1 MADNLFCLDISEKY
15 IKVVDSKKNNEIIE
29 INSIGKI
36 DSKVDFFSA
45 NTEKLIS
52 EQADIINQ
60 LVNNLKINKK
70 NVNIIIPDSLT
81 YNQVLTMPA
90 LNEKELVSA
99 IKYQADQFIPMPI
112 EETNIDIEVIEE
124 LKNENKILILIA
136 AAEKKLIEKIQ
147 TTVELAGLIPES
159 IESELSS
166 NARFFQEIN
175 KKNNNQQIK
184 ESFLLVNFDYNSSS
198 ISYFNDEKLILKENH
213 NLNFGYQLFL
223 KEIKVNADV
232 DEKKAA
238 EILQV
243 FNPDHQSSYPIETII
258 AALLR
263 EFVLEIKR
271 FIGLKKID
279 RIYFINQIV
288 NFPSLPYLI
297 KKYIDIPIEI
307 FNPYNLIK
315 KSTLIDQLKN
325 YLPLYI
331 SAIGGN
337 FR

>member
-1 MADNLFCLDISEKY
+1 MADNYFCLDISERF
-15 IKVVDSKKNNEIIE
+15 IKLVDSKKNNEIIE
-29 INSIGKI
+29 INSIGKV
-36 DSKVDFFSA
+36 DSKVDFFSI
-45 NTEKLIS
+45 NTEKSIN
-52 EQADIINQ
+52 EQANIINQ
-60 LVNNLKINKK
+60 LVKNLKINKK
-70 NVNIIIPDSLT
+70 NVNIIIPDSIT

-90 LNEKELVSA
+90 LNEKELISA

-112 EETNIDIEVIEE
+112 EETNIDIEIIEE
-124 LKNENKILILIA
+124 FKNENKILILIV

-147 TTVELAGLIPES
+147 TTIELAGLIPES

-166 NARFFQEIN
+166 NARFFQEMN
-175 KKNNNQQIK
+175 KKIINQQTK
-184 ESFLLVNFDYNSSS
+184 ENLLLINFDYNSSS
-198 ISYFNDEKLILKENH
+198 ISYFNDEKLTLKENH
-213 NLNFGYQLFL
+213 NLTFGYQLFL
-223 KEIKVNADV
+223 KEIKVNTDV
-232 DEKKAA
+232 DEKKAV

-243 FNPDHQSSYPIETII
+243 FTLDQPSSYPIETII
-258 AALLR
+258 APLLR

-279 RIYFINQIV
+279 RIYFINQII

-297 KKYIDIPIEI
+297 KKHIDLPIEI

-331 SAIGGN
+331 SAISGN